1 MSINWLKPIE
11 PTPKCTYESPEV
23 LRVLEDGSAVVL
35 CKDNGRDYADI
46 WLAENGAW
54 RNVPE
59 LSERDKRLL
68 LYALGN
74 PLGGEVR
81 DSPHWFRVHAADLA
95 REFGE

>member
-1 MSINWLKPIE
+1 MIDWTKPIE
-11 PTPKCTYESPEV
+11 PTNNYDWRINAKV
-23 LRVLEDGSAVVL
+23 IHVDGDYAVVVWV
-35 CKDNGRDYADI
+35 ADGHRCSG
-46 WLAENGAW
+46 WFSASTPAW
-54 RNVPE
+54 INVPE